1 MHRQD
6 IGQVGELIVAQRL
19 LQDGWEV
26 FTPVSQNTRVD
37 MIAIKEDRLIKL
49 QVKTTTETNKHGS
62 FPLYL
67 RKNHAESK
75 YDYFYEADDF
85 DYFAVVHL
93 PSNTLVFISTA
104 EAMLCKHEVKFS
116 LLRGAEKRP
125 DNKKRF
131 VEDYATL

>member
-6 IGQVGELIVAQRL
+6 TGQVGELIVATRL

-26 FTPVSQNTRVD
+26 FTPVSQNTRIDV
-37 MIAIKEDRLIKL
+37 IAIKANRIVKL
-49 QVKTTTETNKHGS
+49 QVKTTNETSQHDA

-67 RKNHAESK
+67 KKTHAESK

-93 PSNTLVFISTA
+93 PSNSVVFVSTA
-104 EAMLCKHEVKFS
+104 EALTCKYEMKFS
-116 LLRGAEKRP
+116 LKKGNEKRT

-131 VEDYATL
+131 VEDYITL

>member
-37 MIAIKEDRLIKL
+37 MIAIKENRLVKL
-49 QVKTTTETNKHGS
+49 QIKTTTETNQHGS

-67 RKNHAESK
+67 RKNHADPK

-93 PSNTLVFISTA
+93 PTQTLVFIATS
-104 EAMLCKHEVKFS
+104 EAMLCKNEVRFS
-116 LLRGAEKRP
+116 LLQGAEKRP

-131 VEDYATL
+131 VEDYQSL